1 MRWVF
6 WFSAALVMYS
16 YLGYPVW
23 LWLRSRWRAR
33 QVGRSALTPSVSIVM
48 VVRDEEAALAGKLR
62 NLSALDYPADR
73 LEILVVSDGST
84 DGTDAI
90 LQEWAARGAIHLIV
104 LTEHCGK
111 ALGLNQAMSVA
122 QGEVVVFTD
131 VRQLIEPGAI
141 RLLVE
146 NFADESIG
154 CVSGELMLGDPD
166 AGESSSGMGLY
177 WRVEKKVREL
187 ESLSGSTIGATGALY
202 AARKTL
208 LVELPAD
215 LILDDV
221 FLPMSVIRQG
231 FRVVFDP
238 RARAWDK
245 ADLGAGREFWRK
257 VRTLTGNYQL
267 VEAAPWLVSRQNPA
281 RWDFVSHKLLRLIVP
296 FALAGLLVSSA
307 WLDGPFFLTC
317 LASQIAFYTLSLL
330 AAIPA
335 RLGVVGRVADA
346 ALTFV
351 LMNTAALVAFR
362 NFALGRK
369 AAWGR

>member
-1 MRWVF
+1 MTWIF
-6 WFSAALVMYS
+6 WISAALVTYA

-23 LWLRSRWRAR
+23 LWLRARWKAR
-33 QVGRSALTPSVSIVM
+33 QVGRSAFTPSVSIVM
-48 VVRDEEAALAGKLR
+48 VVRDEEAALPGKLR
-62 NLSALDYPADR
+62 NLTTLDYPGDR

-90 LQEWAARGAIHLIV
+90 LREWAERKAILPIFLPQHS
-104 LTEHCGK
+104 GK
-111 ALGLNQAMSVA
+111 AHGLNQAIPEA
-122 QGEVVVFTD
+122 EGEVIVFTD
-131 VRQLIEPGAI
+131 VRQFIEPGAI

-146 NFADESIG
+146 NFADASVG
-154 CVSGELMLGDPD
+154 CASGELMLGDPE
-166 AGESSSGMGLY
+166 AGESSTGMGLY

-208 LVELPAD
+208 MVELPAD

-221 FLPMSVIRQG
+221 FLPMSIVRQG

-245 ADLGAGREFWRK
+245 ADLGSGREFWRK
-257 VRTLTGNYQL
+257 VRTLSGNYQL
-267 VEAAPWLVSRQNPA
+267 VEAAPWLVSRENPA
-281 RWDFVSHKLLRLIVP
+281 RWDFVSHKLLRLFVP
-296 FALAGLLVSSA
+296 FALAGLLLSSA
-307 WLDGPFFLTC
+307 WLRGPFFLTC
-317 LASQIAFYTLSLL
+317 LGIQLGFYTLSLL

-335 RLGVVGRVADA
+335 RLGVVGRLADA

-351 LMNTAALVAFR
+351 VLNTAALVAFR

>member
-1 MRWVF
+1 MRWLF
-6 WFSAALVMYS
+6 WCSALLVLYA
-16 YLGYPVW
+16 YLGYPLL
-23 LWLRSRWRAR
+23 LWLRSRWRAL
-33 QVGRSALTPSVSIVM
+33 QVKRSPLTPSVSIVM
-48 VVRDEEAALAGKLR
+48 VVHDEEATLARKLQ
-62 NLSALDYPADR
+62 NLTELDYPADR

-84 DGTDAI
+84 DGTPAI
-90 LQEWAARGAIHLIV
+90 LQDWAARGAIHSII
-104 LTEHCGK
+104 LTEHSGK
-111 ALGLNQAMSVA
+111 ASGLNCALPVA
-122 QGEVVVFTD
+122 QGELVLFTD
-131 VRQLIEPGAI
+131 VRQSIERGAI
-141 RLLVE
+141 RLMVE
-146 NFADESIG
+146 NFADETVG

-166 AGESSSGMGLY
+166 GKESSSGMGLY

-187 ESLSGSTIGATGALY
+187 ESLAGSTIGATGALY

-231 FRVVFDP
+231 FRVIFDP
-238 RARAWDK
+238 RARAWDQ

-257 VRTLTGNYQL
+257 VRTLSGNYQL
-267 VEAAPWLVSRQNPA
+267 VEAAPWLVSGENPA
-281 RWDFVSHKLLRLIVP
+281 RWNFISHKLLRLMVP

-307 WLDGPFFLTC
+307 WLGGPFFLTC

-335 RLGVVGRVADA
+335 RLGVVGRLADA

-351 LMNTAALVAFR
+351 LLNTAALVAFR

>member
-1 MRWVF
+1 MKWLF
-6 WFSAALVMYS
+6 WFSAALVLYA

-23 LWLRSRWRAR
+23 LWVRSRWRVR
-33 QVGRSALTPSVSIVM
+33 QVGRSAFTPSVSIVM
-48 VVRDEEAALAGKLR
+48 VVRDEEAALPGKLQ
-62 NLSALDYPADR
+62 NLMALDYPRDR
-73 LEILVVSDGST
+73 VEILVVSDGST

-90 LQEWAARGAIHLIV
+90 LREWAERGTIQPIFLK
-104 LTEHCGK
+104 EHCGK
-111 ALGLNQAMSVA
+111 ARGLNHAIPEA
-122 QGEVVVFTD
+122 EGEVVLFTD
-131 VRQLIEPGAI
+131 VRQVIEPRAV
-141 RLLVE
+141 RLLAE
-146 NFADESIG
+146 NFADAAVG
-154 CVSGELMLGDPD
+154 CVSGELMLGDPQD
-166 AGESSSGMGLY
+166 GESSTGMGLY

-257 VRTLTGNYQL
+257 VRTLSGNYQL
-267 VEAAPWLVSRQNPA
+267 VEAAPWLVSRENPS
-281 RWDFVSHKLLRLIVP
+281 RWDFVSHKLLRLLVP
-296 FALAGLLVSSA
+296 FALAGLLLSSA
-307 WLDGPFFLTC
+307 WLGGVFYVSC
-317 LASQIAFYTLSLL
+317 LALQICFYALSLL
-330 AAIPA
+330 ATIHA
-335 RLGVVGRVADA
+335 RLGVIGRVADA

-351 LMNTAALVAFR
+351 LLNTAALVAFR

-369 AAWGR
+369 TAWSR